1 MSEPTS
7 STATAELPPL
17 ELVWGVG
24 GIAAELNLTHRATYY
39 LLESGALPVA
49 RKHRGKWVSSK
60 PALRAHFADF
70 LKVTAPD
77 QGRAA

>member
-17 ELVWGVG
+17 QLVWGVG

-39 LLESGALPVA
+39 LLESGALPA
-49 RKHRGKWVSSK
+49 KKHRGRWVSSK
-60 PALRAHFADF
+60 QALRAHFADF
-70 LKVTAPD
+70 LKAPAPD